1 MNTVDLMRQ
10 YSEILKEDISPFNYD
25 EFTQAYMEAMLW
37 SETDDNGDPFDANYD
52 VSDFSEEAL
61 AQIRIDAAHFQQ
73 AAKLDEIDTFD
84 FVDSTVQEMAGHDF
98 WLTRAGHGSGFW
110 DGEWEDD
117 DGNRLTELS
126 EKFGE
131 QYIYIGEDGE
141 LYLQ

>member
-25 EFTQAYMEAMLW
+25 EFTRAYMEAMLW
-37 SETDDNGDPFDANYD
+37 AETDENGDQFDSNYD

-61 AQIRIDAAHFQQ
+61 AQIRIDSEHFQREAGLSRIQ
-73 AAKLDEIDTFD
+73 NIEN
-84 FVDSTVQEMAGHDF
+84 VQELAGHDF

-110 DGEWEDD
+110 DGDWSEPYGAE
-117 DGNRLTELS
+117 LTELS

-131 QYIYIGEDGE
+131 QYIYIGDDGE